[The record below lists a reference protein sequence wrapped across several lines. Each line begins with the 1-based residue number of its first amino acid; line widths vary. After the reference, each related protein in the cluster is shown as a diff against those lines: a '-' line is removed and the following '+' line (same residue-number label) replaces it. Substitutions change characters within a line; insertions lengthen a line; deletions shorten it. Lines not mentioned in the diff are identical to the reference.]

1 MTNSFTNTAKIARV
15 TNVTKLGLEREELGL
30 EREEIKE
37 GPEMSA
43 NIAKVTK
50 IFLAT

>member
-1 MTNSFTNTAKIARV
+1 MTNSFTNTAKNRKSNKCNEIQ
-15 TNVTKLGLEREELGL
+15 GL

-37 GPEMSA
+37 GPEMSE

-50 IFLAT
+50 IFLAN

>member
-1 MTNSFTNTAKIARV
+1 MNKNRKSNKCRKIQ
-15 TNVTKLGLEREELGL
+15 GL
-30 EREEIKE
+30 EREEIKQ
-37 GPEMSA
+37 GPEMST